1 MLSCGPSSGASS
13 QAANSTRATDVVG
26 PATGA
31 GELSQPNQRFSMAGQ
46 WSQHTTIQAC
56 TTTLPKPASS
66 GKLASLSVSASGRAA
81 ATVRLARAF
90 SAARARAAS
99 VIFAFRL
106 VDNNETS
113 HYTIIYM
120 TVN

>member
-1 MLSCGPSSGASS
+1 
-13 QAANSTRATDVVG
+13 
-26 PATGA
+26 
-31 GELSQPNQRFSMAGQ
+31 MAGQ
-46 WSQHTTIQAC
+46 PSQHTATLAC

-90 SAARARAAS
+90 SAARARAES

-113 HYTIIYM
+113 HYTIICM